1 MSPIIEIRGLSLA
14 YERDGRRTEILSALD
29 LAVPRGQ
36 FLVIVGESGVGKS
49 TLLRV
54 LIDLAKPSTG
64 TVGLHTAPDTR
75 TPMALVF
82 QDARL
87 LPWRRVID
95 NVAFGLERHGLPKA
109 ERRDRAAAMLKL
121 VGLADLAGRW
131 PHQLSGG
138 QRQRVAIAR
147 ALAVEPEVLL
157 MDEPFSAL
165 DSFTREGLQDEIQR
179 IKAQTGKTV
188 LFVTHDI
195 DEAVYLADRVVV
207 LAGSPD
213 GSPPTSRSPC
223 PVRVGAG
230 TRSWS
235 RRPATC
241 ARSCR
246 GALRTCDAR
255 DAERER
261 RCAGSLLARTTSR
274 NTLTVAL
281 RAGNHRAVLRGAAG
295 RIGMGIFQ
303 DALVRLNRVVMSY
316 AGDAV
321 FMQAAVSA
329 AANVIVA
336 DGDTDEE
343 EIEAALVSMRANP
356 ILEKSYDTLTL
367 EKALFEAL
375 ARAELRAG
383 RLENLQQVAAV
394 ADRPVEHRQ
403 YIFLIAA
410 DAADKGGITES
421 EHKVL
426 DELAAALAVDK
437 ASLLA

>member
-1 MSPIIEIRGLSLA
+1 MSSTQPPIIDIRGLSLA
-14 YERDGRRTEILSALD
+14 YARDGRRTEILSALD

-64 TVGLHTAPDTR
+64 TVRLETDPGTL

-95 NVAFGLERHGLPKA
+95 NVAFGLERHGLSKP
-109 ERRDRAAAMLKL
+109 ERRARAAAMLKL
-121 VGLADLAGRW
+121 VGLSDLAGRW

-207 LAGSPD
+207 LAGSP
-213 GSPPTSRSPC
+213 
-223 PVRVGAG
+223 
-230 TRSWS
+230 
-235 RRPATC
+235 
-241 ARSCR
+241 
-246 GALRTCDAR
+246 
-255 DAERER
+255 
-261 RCAGSLLARTTSR
+261 
-274 NTLTVAL
+274 
-281 RAGNHRAVLRGAAG
+281 G
-295 RIGMGIFQ
+295 RI
-303 DALVRLNRVVMSY
+303 
-316 AGDAV
+316 
-321 FMQAAVSA
+321 AADVTIA
-329 AANVIVA
+329 PPRPRQRR
-336 DGDTDEE
+336 D
-343 EIEAALVSMRANP
+343 AALV
-356 ILEKSYDTLTL
+356 
-367 EKALFEAL
+367 EAARHL
-375 ARAELRAG
+375 RAELSRRSA
-383 RLENLQQVAAV
+383 
-394 ADRPVEHRQ
+394 
-403 YIFLIAA
+403 
-410 DAADKGGITES
+410 
-421 EHKVL
+421 
-426 DELAAALAVDK
+426 EL
-437 ASLLA
+437 